1 MRPSPSK
8 GVSKQMSLAPES
20 MQNAKVAQAPSD
32 PFFGDDTDPTDLS
45 KCHYESASGG
55 HTFHSQQTNM
65 KT

>member
-1 MRPSPSK
+1 
-8 GVSKQMSLAPES
+8 MSLAPES